1 MTTSGQQ
8 RTPDLTGFVVRE
20 VVVLISSSLLAAG
33 TIAAV
38 FVFLVVISDQL
49 QPPTGG
55 ARLSI
60 DASAVEA
67 SGPADLDG
75 TYR

>member
-1 MTTSGQQ
+1 
-8 RTPDLTGFVVRE
+8 
-20 VVVLISSSLLAAG
+20 
-33 TIAAV
+33 
-38 FVFLVVISDQL
+38 L